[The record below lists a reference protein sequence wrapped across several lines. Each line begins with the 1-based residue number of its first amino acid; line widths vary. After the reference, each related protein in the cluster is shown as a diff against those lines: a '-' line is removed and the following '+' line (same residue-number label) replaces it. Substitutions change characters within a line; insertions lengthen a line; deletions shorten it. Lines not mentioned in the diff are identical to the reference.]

1 MRSNKKWLLLQ
12 LYNIITNQ
20 RWKTNAAH
28 FQKNSFQ
35 CQSHSNSSLAF
46 LLLLPLF
53 PFSFASFRTGR
64 YFRPIPLPFF
74 APSEKSLTNHA
85 NFGLFLNS
93 SIQNSSY
100 GRLTMIFF
108 GHDDSAA
115 FEVHS
120 YHLSFFVKTFLFFL
134 KAEKDFIFQE
144 KLLQNCSFLIQFT
157 TKNAEKG

>member
-1 MRSNKKWLLLQ
+1 MLHIFK
-12 LYNIITNQ
+12 
-20 RWKTNAAH
+20 
-28 FQKNSFQ
+28 KNSFQ
-35 CQSHSNSSLAF
+35 CQSHSNSSLVF

-120 YHLSFFVKTFLFFL
+120 YHLSFFLKTFLFSESREGFYFSR
-134 KAEKDFIFQE
+134 KIVA
-144 KLLQNCSFLIQFT
+144 KLQLSHSIYYQKCRKRLIEM
-157 TKNAEKG
+157 NAG